1 MTEERK
7 LIKHIGLIC
16 REHSG
21 VRQSHGFDKIEALV
35 AEYERSHREPSQSP
49 ERRHMGFEQE
59 SSAAV
64 VMASLVRAG
73 YDVHI
78 SHDNLGPVVVTYW
91 RAGQ

>member
-7 LIKHIGLIC
+7 
-16 REHSG
+16 
-21 VRQSHGFDKIEALV
+21 
-35 AEYERSHREPSQSP
+35 ERTHREPSQSP

-73 YDVHI
+73 YDVDIGH
-78 SHDNLGPVVVTYW
+78 SKSGPVVVTYW